1 MKKKEMGRPY
11 LTCGEKVMCMQG
23 FGREI
28 RGKEATCK
36 TKT

>member
-11 LTCGEKVMCMQG
+11 GKSWEKDRYMQG

-28 RGKEATCK
+28 REKEAACN